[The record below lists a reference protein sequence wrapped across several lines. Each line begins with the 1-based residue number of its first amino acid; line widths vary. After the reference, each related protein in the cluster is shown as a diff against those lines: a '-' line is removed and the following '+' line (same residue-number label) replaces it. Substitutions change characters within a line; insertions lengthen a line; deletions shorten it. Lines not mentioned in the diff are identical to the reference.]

1 MYRPGPPGWASVLSM
16 TTDAANTAPEPE
28 KSMRERMLAGE
39 VSVQDMEPELRRLL
53 EDERIPDAPAAGQAA
68 PQPDDAAGHAPRT
81 PEGRV

>member
-1 MYRPGPPGWASVLSM
+1 M
-16 TTDAANTAPEPE
+16 TGAQRSAAGNPAAEDAAWQARAARLE
-28 KSMRERMLAGE
+28 ERMLAGE